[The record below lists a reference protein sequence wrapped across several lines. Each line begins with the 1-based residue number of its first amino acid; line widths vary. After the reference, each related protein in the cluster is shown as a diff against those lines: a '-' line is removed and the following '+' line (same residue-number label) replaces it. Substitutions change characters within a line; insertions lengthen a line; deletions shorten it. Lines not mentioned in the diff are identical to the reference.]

1 MAKHSSILSSLEN
14 PIGREAW
21 QGTIHGVATSG
32 TQFSDRVHRQAKW
45 EHEIKYF
52 CLLPSGPF
60 FFFWLAWSQLPHLGS
75 SIFIV
80 ACRIFSFSL
89 ETSHDRKEQNDIYSR
104 ILLNPGIEPASPALQ
119 ADCLPPEPPG
129 KPKLL
134 ENTVK
139 SCRFNG
145 LFLAQKL
152 KMANGVKALGFIQ
165 ETNK

>member
-60 FFFWLAWSQLPHLGS
+60 FFF
-75 SIFIV
+75 F
-80 ACRIFSFSL
+80 
-89 ETSHDRKEQNDIYSR
+89 
-104 ILLNPGIEPASPALQ
+104 
-119 ADCLPPEPPG
+119 
-129 KPKLL
+129 
-134 ENTVK
+134 
-139 SCRFNG
+139 
-145 LFLAQKL
+145 FLACL
-152 KMANGVKALGFIQ
+152 VLVAALGIFDLHCGMQ
-165 ETNK
+165 DL